1 VEPTS
6 PETCDLARW
15 KRGAYIPAHMPSP
28 RQMAMLSEVSPPSE
42 DAQRAFGK
50 VAWQVLAYTVL
61 VILFGAVVR
70 ITGSGAGCGQH
81 WPTCQGEVFH
91 LPRTVATA
99 IELSHRLTSG
109 LSGLLVTGLV
119 FLAFRRFP
127 ARHPTRRAATAATLL
142 MGTEA
147 LVGAAL
153 VKLSLVAENA
163 SVLRAVV
170 MSLHLVNTSFL
181 AGAIALT
188 AWTATHRPPRTWR
201 PEQALDWTLLAAL
214 VAVLAVSVTGALT
227 ALGDTLYP
235 VTAASGDLVTRLA
248 ADHARA
254 ATFLERG
261 RAVHP
266 LVAVTAA
273 VFVLAVAWKTP
284 DQRPHPEVDRASR
297 LVIALVFTQ
306 VGAGVLNVLLS
317 APGWMQ
323 VVHLG
328 VGTTLWIALV
338 VFYAT
343 ARSFGPSH
351 AA

>member
-1 VEPTS
+1 
-6 PETCDLARW
+6 
-15 KRGAYIPAHMPSP
+15 
-28 RQMAMLSEVSPPSE
+28 
-42 DAQRAFGK
+42 
-50 VAWQVLAYTVL
+50 VL

-81 WPTCQGEVFH
+81 WPTCQGQVFL

-109 LSGLLVTGLV
+109 LSGLFVVGV
-119 FLAFRRFP
+119 AMAAFRRFP
-127 ARHPTRRAATAATLL
+127 VGHATRRAATAATVL
-142 MGTEA
+142 MLTEA

-153 VKLSLVAENA
+153 VELRLVAENA

-170 MSLHLVNTSFL
+170 MALHLVNTSFL
-181 AGAIALT
+181 AAAIALT
-188 AWTATHRPPRTWR
+188 AWTATHRTPRMWR
-201 PEQALDWTLLAAL
+201 PERLLDWTLFATLAAVLL
-214 VAVLAVSVTGALT
+214 VSITGAIT

-235 VTAASGDLVTRLA
+235 VSAGSGDLAARLA
-248 ADHARA
+248 ADHGAT

-266 LVAVTAA
+266 LVAFTTA
-273 VFVLAVAWKTP
+273 VFVLAVAWKAP
-284 DQRPHPEVDRASR
+284 EQRPHREVARTSR
-297 LVIALVFTQ
+297 LVMALVFAQ

-323 VVHLG
+323 VVHLALATS
-328 VGTTLWIALV
+328 VWVALV

-343 ARSFGPSH
+343 ALSFGPNH